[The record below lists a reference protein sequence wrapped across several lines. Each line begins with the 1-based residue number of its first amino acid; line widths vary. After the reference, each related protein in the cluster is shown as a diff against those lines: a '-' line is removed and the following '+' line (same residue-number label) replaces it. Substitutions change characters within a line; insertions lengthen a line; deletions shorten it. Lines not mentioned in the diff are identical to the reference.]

1 MSEVVEFVKRSSPSE
16 LLQVVDYLRAIKE
29 LHGMDLGFEDVQF
42 FFFKQKLSAM
52 LNLVGLHYCIAW
64 LQVPVYTCFT
74 TPSTVLLLVF
84 YKLKLFL
91 SLYNFMKPLFPF
103 V

>member
-1 MSEVVEFVKRSSPSE
+1 MADRVTEVVEFVKRSSPSE

-29 LHGMDLGFEDVQF
+29 LHGMELGFEDIQF
-42 FFFKQKLSAM
+42 FFFKPKLNAL

-74 TPSTVLLLVF
+74 TPSTDLRLVL
-84 YKLKLFL
+84 K
-91 SLYNFMKPLFPF
+91 N
-103 V
+103 